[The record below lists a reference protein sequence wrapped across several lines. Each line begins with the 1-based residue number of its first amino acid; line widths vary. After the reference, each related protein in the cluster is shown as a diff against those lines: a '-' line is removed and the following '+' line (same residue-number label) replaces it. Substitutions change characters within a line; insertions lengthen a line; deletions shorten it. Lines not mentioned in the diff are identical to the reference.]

1 MFRRHLIVFSVLV
14 ALAIL
19 PLLLQEQTKL
29 VVSTKLSSV
38 LLYPMTVMSEL
49 VEFLSVSRARIEE
62 LETMNS
68 RLRLENAALRERIP
82 QDTTPFREK
91 KFKLLKAR
99 VVGRDPSN
107 INGYLY
113 IDKGSKDKLYL
124 NQPVITID
132 GLVGKVAFVDT
143 YYSIIETLENAGFAI
158 SGLHLKTGVHGI
170 VKQRG
175 SLHFDYVRIH
185 DEITTGDSIH
195 TSGMSE
201 IFPKGILIGTVHGV
215 QQIED
220 LFFKAVYLTPS
231 VRVNRL
237 TSVYLIVG
245 EPTVKKLELREVS
258 R

>member
-1 MFRRHLIVFSVLV
+1 MFRRRLILFSVLLV
-14 ALAIL
+14 LAIL

-29 VVSTKLSSV
+29 IVSTKLSSV

-49 VEFLSVSRARIEE
+49 IEFLSVSRARIEE
-62 LETMNS
+62 LETMSS
-68 RLRLENAALRERIP
+68 RLRLENASLRDRIP

-99 VVGRDPSN
+99 VIGRDPSN

-113 IDKGSKDKLYL
+113 IDKGSREKLYI

-185 DEITTGDSIH
+185 DEIATGDSIH

-201 IFPKGILIGTVHGV
+201 IFPKGILIGTVRKI

-231 VRVNRL
+231 VRINRL
-237 TSVYLIVG
+237 TAVYLIVG
-245 EPTVKKLELREVS
+245 ESTAKKVELHEGS